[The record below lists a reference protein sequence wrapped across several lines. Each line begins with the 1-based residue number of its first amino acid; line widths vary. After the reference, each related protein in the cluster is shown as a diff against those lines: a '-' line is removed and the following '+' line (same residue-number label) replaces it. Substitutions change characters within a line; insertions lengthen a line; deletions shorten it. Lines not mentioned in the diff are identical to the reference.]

1 MVFYLTKD
9 YQIIGEVN
17 IHTSMI
23 PGTTYQLEGTG
34 GGVKVRDSADDL
46 TSGDVDPESDI
57 SFKPGDVNQTNG
69 VISTTQNSYYH
80 FERYADIWHMSSTDF
95 NNSVFNGIA
104 GGSDKNHELF
114 TSANEFDKATARGD
128 QGSKDMVV
136 NRAPFTTSFNTSTIG
151 TALYL
156 QSWGNTTRGQNASY
170 TVTFT
175 TLHSNADQA
184 ELAAGNYN
192 GAFSGV
198 YAIINS
204 YQDGWKNLQGEL
216 VGQEVYNLK
225 IDNGSGSIDS
235 TRPSELTSESTSEST
250 STSESASLSTVQSQ
264 SMSTGASL
272 STVQSESMLTS
283 ASMSGSLSTSTSM
296 SASMS
301 ASLASDSTST
311 SGSHKFDSDS
321 TIESQSISLSQ
332 SLSAAVSASL
342 STSTSQSASSSI
354 KGLHNYASEEIDFTF
369 TAATTYQVDDKQ
381 NQFVVH
387 LRHKTQATSRTK
399 TVTQTITYHLPDG
412 TTKVVPR
419 TLTFTQGGT
428 TDLATGETTWD
439 ANWTQTQTLAAVAS
453 PIYNGYTASAAMAGA
468 TQITVTTPTWT
479 TNLDQQIDV
488 YYTLTTTRIPIY
500 YYDENGHPIADPII
514 VDGNGATNFDEYH
527 KVITG
532 YQFERREIKGADGC
546 LTEVIF
552 YYLKT
557 TNGGEITPPVQ
568 PVQPVGPSQPAQPT
582 APSQPT
588 PTSSGQGTPTAE
600 QELPQTGNQT
610 SETSV
615 LGLTLLGVLGL
626 LGLSK
631 RKRKE

>member
-95 NNSVFNGIA
+95 NNSVFNGVA

-136 NRAPFTTSFNTSTIG
+136 NRAPFTTSFNMSTIG

-225 IDNGSGSIDS
+225 IDNWSGSIDS

-272 STVQSESMLTS
+272 STVQSESMSTS

-311 SGSHKFDSDS
+311 SGSHKFNSDS
-321 TIESQSISLSQ
+321 TIESQSISLS
-332 SLSAAVSASL
+332 
-342 STSTSQSASSSI
+342 
-354 KGLHNYASEEIDFTF
+354 
-369 TAATTYQVDDKQ
+369 
-381 NQFVVH
+381 
-387 LRHKTQATSRTK
+387 
-399 TVTQTITYHLPDG
+399 
-412 TTKVVPR
+412 
-419 TLTFTQGGT
+419 
-428 TDLATGETTWD
+428 
-439 ANWTQTQTLAAVAS
+439 
-453 PIYNGYTASAAMAGA
+453 
-468 TQITVTTPTWT
+468 
-479 TNLDQQIDV
+479 
-488 YYTLTTTRIPIY
+488 
-500 YYDENGHPIADPII
+500 
-514 VDGNGATNFDEYH
+514 
-527 KVITG
+527 
-532 YQFERREIKGADGC
+532 
-546 LTEVIF
+546 
-552 YYLKT
+552 
-557 TNGGEITPPVQ
+557 
-568 PVQPVGPSQPAQPT
+568 
-582 APSQPT
+582 
-588 PTSSGQGTPTAE
+588 
-600 QELPQTGNQT
+600 
-610 SETSV
+610 
-615 LGLTLLGVLGL
+615 
-626 LGLSK
+626 
-631 RKRKE
+631 

>member
-1 MVFYLTKD
+1 
-9 YQIIGEVN
+9 
-17 IHTSMI
+17 MI
-23 PGTTYQLEGTG
+23 PGTTYQLEGT
-34 GGVKVRDSADDL
+34 
-46 TSGDVDPESDI
+46 
-57 SFKPGDVNQTNG
+57 GDVNQTNG

-192 GAFSGV
+192 GAFTGV
-198 YAIINS
+198 DAIINS

-235 TRPSELTSESTSEST
+235 IRPSELTSESTSEST

-283 ASMSGSLSTSTSM
+283 ASMS
-296 SASMS
+296 

-332 SLSAAVSASL
+332 SLSAAVSTSL
-342 STSTSQSASSSI
+342 STSTSQSASSLI
-354 KGLHNYASEEIDFTF
+354 KGLHDYASEEIDFTS
-369 TAATTYQVDDKQ
+369 TAATD
-381 NQFVVH
+381 H
-387 LRHKTQATSRTK
+387 G
-399 TVTQTITYHLPDG
+399 QT
-412 TTKVVPR
+412 
-419 TLTFTQGGT
+419 
-428 TDLATGETTWD
+428 A
-439 ANWTQTQTLAAVAS
+439 
-453 PIYNGYTASAAMAGA
+453 
-468 TQITVTTPTWT
+468 
-479 TNLDQQIDV
+479 
-488 YYTLTTTRIPIY
+488 
-500 YYDENGHPIADPII
+500 PII
-514 VDGNGATNFDEYH
+514 LQDQTATDQAAAQRD
-527 KVITG
+527 KS
-532 YQFERREIKGADGC
+532 KG
-546 LTEVIF
+546 
-552 YYLKT
+552 K
-557 TNGGEITPPVQ
+557 
-568 PVQPVGPSQPAQPT
+568 
-582 APSQPT
+582 
-588 PTSSGQGTPTAE
+588 
-600 QELPQTGNQT
+600 LPQTGATTNQG
-610 SETSV
+610 
-615 LGLTLLGVLGL
+615 GLWGGLGL
-626 LGLSK
+626 LLAGLLGRKKK
-631 RKRKE
+631 RQTPKD